1 MKNHLK
7 VFFSHF
13 DIAFTSFLWLIG
25 AALVIP
31 DLDRPEIWLAI
42 VVGMGSYSA
51 SEYLIHRFL
60 FHLKPPRNP
69 FFLKL
74 LKRLHYDHHMDPN
87 NLKLLFLPVW
97 YSLPLIGIAGGLAY
111 LLTASI
117 SLTLAFV
124 SGVITFLLYYEWTHF
139 VAHRPIQPW
148 TPWGKWMK
156 KVHLWH
162 HFKNEHFWF
171 GVTQP
176 FYDVLFGTFKKE
188 NEVERSETVRNLEQ
202 REGTG

>member
-13 DIAFTSFLWLIG
+13 DIACISLLWVIAVSL
-25 AALVIP
+25 LIP

-42 VVGMGSYSA
+42 VVGMASYSA
-51 SEYLIHRFL
+51 SEYLIHRFF

-69 FFLKL
+69 LFLKM

-87 NLKLLFLPVW
+87 NLKLLFLPIW
-97 YSLPLIGIAGGLAY
+97 YSLPLIGIAYG
-111 LLTASI
+111 LTASF

-139 VAHRPIQPW
+139 VAHRPIKPR

-176 FYDVLFGTFKKE
+176 LYDVLLGTFKKE
-188 NEVERSETVRNLEQ
+188 NEVEKSETVRNLER

>member
-7 VFFSHF
+7 VFSHF
-13 DIAFTSFLWLIG
+13 DIACTSLLWVIIVSL
-25 AALVIP
+25 LIP

-42 VVGMGSYSA
+42 VVGMASYSA
-51 SEYLIHRFL
+51 SEYLIHRFF

-69 FFLKL
+69 LFLKM

-87 NLKLLFLPVW
+87 NLKLLFLPIW
-97 YSLPLIGIAGGLAY
+97 YSLPLIGIAGGIAY
-111 LLTASI
+111 GLTASF

-139 VAHRPIQPW
+139 VAHRPIKPR

-176 FYDVLFGTFKKE
+176 LYDVLLGTFKKE
-188 NEVERSETVRNLEQ
+188 NEVEKSETVRNLER